1 MRLSD
6 VVWRNVKKR
15 HSEWSDSVSK
25 QQSASVVG
33 GGFRGAAR
41 AEDQI
46 IEAVE
51 RTNPEHFVLA
61 VKWHPERSFDTDP
74 ASQALFKQFVEKSRK
89 YKPKPLASV

>member
-1 MRLSD
+1 M
-6 VVWRNVKKR
+6 
-15 HSEWSDSVSK
+15 SK

-33 GGFRGAAR
+33 EGFRVVAR

-51 RTNPEHFVLA
+51 RTNPEQFVLA

-74 ASQALFKQFVEKSRK
+74 ASQALSCNSSKKR
-89 YKPKPLASV
+89 ASTTETTGERLGIALSGLLLLTLW

>member
-1 MRLSD
+1 LA
-6 VVWRNVKKR
+6 NVKKR
-15 HSEWSDSVSK
+15 HSEWSVVSK

-33 GGFRGAAR
+33 EGFRVVAR

-51 RTNPEHFVLA
+51 RTNPELA

-74 ASQALFKQFVEKSRK
+74 ASQALSSNSSK
-89 YKPKPLASV
+89 KPASTNRNHWRAFRDCV

>member
-6 VVWRNVKKR
+6 VDWLTSK
-15 HSEWSDSVSK
+15 SVTQNGATAESK

-33 GGFRGAAR
+33 EGLRVLAR

-61 VKWHPERSFDTDP
+61 VQWHPERSFDTYP
-74 ASQALFKQFVEKSRK
+74 ASQALFKQFVE
-89 YKPKPLASV
+89 